1 MSSGVLLFLTT
12 FVASAVEAVEALTI
26 VLAVGVV
33 RGWRSTLFGVGA
45 AALALAAVVVALGSA
60 LSAIPIDTL
69 RLVVGAL
76 LLAFGL
82 QWLRKAILR
91 ASGFKPLHDEA
102 AAFARERREAE
113 DASPVGG
120 TRIDWYSFTVAF
132 KGVLLEGL
140 EVAFIVI
147 TFGTTQ
153 SRLGL
158 AAAAA
163 AAAVVLVV
171 AVGLAVRAPL
181 ERVPENAL
189 KFVVGLLLTS
199 FGIFWGGEGAGVSWP
214 GSDVAIVAILA
225 FLALFSFALVRQ
237 LRRNDSR
244 HSLQGRA
251 HESPARFRRV
261 LVELRRR
268 RRLARRIW
276 CRRRARYLRTP
287 GTSGTRRLVGP
298 PRDGGGG
305 AASLAATRDASEG
318 LTDIGPTSGDSAR
331 PDRDLPTGSAWPGR
345 DVARTCESAACTMSD
360 HGWPRRSVR
369 PNGCSGASS
378 SVVTTT

>member
-33 RGWRSTLFGVGA
+33 RGWRSTLLGVVA
-45 AALALAAVVVALGSA
+45 ASLALAAVVVALGSA
-60 LSAIPIDTL
+60 LSAIHIDTL

-113 DASPVGG
+113 EASPTGG
-120 TRIDWYSFTVAF
+120 TGIDWYSFTVAF

-171 AVGLAVRAPL
+171 AVGLAVRTPL

-189 KFVVGLLLTS
+189 KFVVGVLLTS
-199 FGIFWGGEGAGVSWP
+199 FGIFWAGEGAGVSWP
-214 GSDVAIVAILA
+214 GSDVAVLAIVAY
-225 FLALFSFALVRQ
+225 LALVSLALT
-237 LRRNDSR
+237 
-244 HSLQGRA
+244 
-251 HESPARFRRV
+251 RV
-261 LVELRRR
+261 LRRR
-268 RRLARRIW
+268 K
-276 CRRRARYLRTP
+276 
-287 GTSGTRRLVGP
+287 
-298 PRDGGGG
+298 
-305 AASLAATRDASEG
+305 AALTLAA
-318 LTDIGPTSGDSAR
+318 
-331 PDRDLPTGSAWPGR
+331 
-345 DVARTCESAACTMSD
+345 AA
-360 HGWPRRSVR
+360 H
-369 PNGCSGASS
+369 A
-378 SVVTTT
+378 